1 MSVRNEN
8 TTVFLLKRAGH
19 WYGWF
24 DNFSGDG
31 DFLLQ
36 VKVTHCRIFPS
47 HELVIL
53 HSWAVLSQ
61 LLYFTWPAW
70 KKDCLLTF
78 LQFYSIHRDIKC
90 SCHKPHAKIATFFE
104 SKIISNLK
112 IAVQRLLDFCGR
124 GQLLEWILQQTRGIN
139 CYCKGISLARFRI
152 SRNCPS
158 VPSSTIRLDGSDK
171 AF

>member
-1 MSVRNEN
+1 MVLTTFNFPEILISDKELNIFIFKELMLMEN
-8 TTVFLLKRAGH
+8 ITSCQEKLLNTFNAETTPWLNWVCYNVQQNTDQLGSL
-19 WYGWF
+19 
-24 DNFSGDG
+24 DG
-31 DFLLQ
+31 EFGE
-36 VKVTHCRIFPS
+36 F
-47 HELVIL
+47 
-53 HSWAVLSQ
+53 
-61 LLYFTWPAW
+61 
-70 KKDCLLTF
+70 
-78 LQFYSIHRDIKC
+78 
-90 SCHKPHAKIATFFE
+90 
-104 SKIISNLK
+104 ISNLK